1 MRIAARF
8 IGLTIALAALMA
20 ASGAEANNFVVQGS
34 TTFNR
39 RIMIPYQPAIE
50 AASSHKLTVIPNKS
64 STGIQALFEKR
75 ADFAM
80 ISGPLNDEIAT
91 LGATNPTL
99 DFKSLQVFPIASVR
113 MSFAIHPSNRV
124 RNVSANNMKQVLLG
138 KIVNWKEL
146 GGDDRPIRLVIVR
159 EGGGVQATVE
169 ATMMGGTK
177 IKPVDPIRV
186 QISTQVLKIV
196 EQEPGAIGLAQL
208 SEVIQAKGTEIM
220 LDKPVTQTL
229 SLVTLGDPTPEMRQL
244 IDAASRVATVNRD

>member
-8 IGLTIALAALMA
+8 IGLSIVLAGLMA
-20 ASGAEANNFVVQGS
+20 SADAQATNFVVQGS

-80 ISGPLNDEIAT
+80 ISGPLTDEIGI
-91 LGATNPTL
+91 LGSTHPTL
-99 DFKSLQVFPIASVR
+99 DFKSLQVFPITSVR

-124 RNVSANNMKQVLLG
+124 RNVSTDAMKQLLLG

-159 EGGGVQATVE
+159 EGGGVQATVN
-169 ATMMGGTK
+169 
-177 IKPVDPIRV
+177 PVDPIRV

-208 SEVIQAKGTEIM
+208 SEVIQATGTELM

-229 SLVTLGDPTPEMRQL
+229 SLVTLGNPTPDMRKL
-244 IDAASRVATVNRD
+244 IDAASHVSTSNRD

>member
-1 MRIAARF
+1 MRIAAGF
-8 IGLTIALAALMA
+8 IGLTIVLAGLMA
-20 ASGAEANNFVVQGS
+20 SAAAQATNFVVQGS

-80 ISGPLNDEIAT
+80 ISGPLTDEIGI
-91 LGATNPTL
+91 LGSTHPTL
-99 DFKSLQVFPIASVR
+99 DFKSLQVFPITAVR

-124 RNVSANNMKQVLLG
+124 RNVSTDAMKQLLLG

-169 ATMMGGTK
+169 AAMLDGAK
-177 IKPVDPIRV
+177 INPVDPIRV

-208 SEVIQAKGTEIM
+208 SEVIQAKGTELM

-229 SLVTLGDPTPEMRQL
+229 SLVTLGDPTPEMRKL
-244 IDAASRVATVNRD
+244 ISAASHVSTSHRD